1 MNYLLTL
8 SPLSFLAAGN
18 QPPPGCR
25 AQATTTLTPSA
36 PLATTWSHGELKS
49 LAGWVDVRIL
59 KLNQNPKFSLT
70 VLISVPYPL
79 MVTRANLLQMHLLH
93 SCRYQRQWG
102 WIGHRIATW
111 PPAWQPSWNCV
122 DLASLAL
129 GSPWPLDWY
138 PLPKL
143 AKNATTDTAEFM
155 LWKEIVSRS
164 WSPLYIMAVGIELC
178 CFQAGMHL
186 KYAHIAMKALA
197 SPPASDIWRNRFLRH
212 IGTTTWAC
220 SWRCIVRMVR
230 GGAPIKC
237 FVKNKQRGPSFGTF
251 LLTCLVH
258 FNHTH
263 KHSKYW
269 TLITITWT

>member
-1 MNYLLTL
+1 MNIVLSYLLTL

-79 MVTRANLLQMHLLH
+79 LVTRANLLQMHLQH
-93 SCRYQRQWG
+93 SRCRYQMQWG

-111 PPAWQPSWNCV
+111 PPAWQPSWNCA

-138 PLPKL
+138 PPSKTSEKCNNWHSRIYVMEGDCFSKL
-143 AKNATTDTAEFM
+143 T
-155 LWKEIVSRS
+155 
-164 WSPLYIMAVGIELC
+164 SPLYHGCRDWIVLFSGGHAPQIRVHCHEGIDITSSLRYLEKPLFCVILGRLHGHALDAVL
-178 CFQAGMHL
+178 
-186 KYAHIAMKALA
+186 
-197 SPPASDIWRNRFLRH
+197 
-212 IGTTTWAC
+212 
-220 SWRCIVRMVR
+220 
-230 GGAPIKC
+230 
-237 FVKNKQRGPSFGTF
+237 
-251 LLTCLVH
+251 
-258 FNHTH
+258 
-263 KHSKYW
+263 
-269 TLITITWT
+269 